1 MPLADRIRP
10 TALCDVVGQTHLIG
24 KNRPL
29 ARVIESGKIPN
40 MIFYGPSGVGKTTIA
55 RIIAE
60 SANMRLHKLN
70 GTSASTADLKSV
82 IAEIDTF
89 YGSAGILLYLD
100 EIQYLNKKQQQLL
113 LPDMES
119 GKIRL
124 IGSTTENPYFYVYG
138 AILSRSLVF
147 EFKPIPKEELIK
159 AVRNAAIREN
169 VMLTPDAADRI
180 AALASGDARK
190 ALSILETAIAIASNA
205 AGHPR
210 TTLDIADIEATGQ
223 AATQRYDKGGDETY
237 DLASGLMKS
246 LRGSDPDAALYYLA
260 RFLAAG
266 DLFTPIRRIL
276 CSASEDIGLAY
287 PMAAV
292 IAKACCDTARELGL
306 PEGALPLSQAVI
318 LLANAP
324 KSNSAHDAVKAAI
337 HAVENG
343 GAYPPPRNL
352 QNAHADTKTHTDP
365 AVPASGYQYPHD
377 YPDHWVDQR
386 YLPDALVGTRF
397 YTPGDNP
404 AEQTSA
410 SYWAA
415 VKQKGG

>member
-1 MPLADRIRP
+1 MSQSLAEKYRPRTLDEIAGQKHLLNKNGPLRAYAEKRIE
-10 TALCDVVGQTHLIG
+10 TSAV
-24 KNRPL
+24 
-29 ARVIESGKIPN
+29 
-40 MIFYGPSGVGKTTIA
+40 FYGPSGTGKTTVA
-55 RIIAE
+55 RIIAA
-60 SANMRLHKLN
+60 SQGWPIVRLN
-70 GTSASTADLKSV
+70 ATSAGAKELKN
-82 IAEIDTF
+82 AIDEAHNVP
-89 YGSAGILLYLD
+89 GGILLYLD

-147 EFKPIPKEELIK
+147 EFKPVEKDELAKLVRDIGAKENISLTQEAADKI
-159 AVRNAAIREN
+159 AAI
-169 VMLTPDAADRI
+169 
-180 AALASGDARK
+180 ASGDARK
-190 ALSILETAIAIASNA
+190 AISILETAIAMARA
-205 AGHPR
+205 AKND
-210 TTLDIADIEATGQ
+210 TNLDVEDVLATGQ
-223 AATQRYDKGGDETY
+223 AAAQRYDKGGDETY

-266 DLFTPIRRIL
+266 DLLTPIRRIL

-324 KSNSAHDAVKAAI
+324 KSNSAHDTVKAAI

-352 QNAHADTKTHTDP
+352 QNAHADTKTHTGS
-365 AVPASGYQYPHD
+365 AAPASGYQYPHD
-377 YPDHWVDQR
+377 YPNHWVDQR

>member
-1 MPLADRIRP
+1 MSQSLAEKYRPRTLDEIAGQKHLLNKNGPLRAYAEKRIE
-10 TALCDVVGQTHLIG
+10 TSA
-24 KNRPL
+24 
-29 ARVIESGKIPN
+29 
-40 MIFYGPSGVGKTTIA
+40 IFYGPSGTGKTTVA
-55 RIIAE
+55 RIIAA
-60 SANMRLHKLN
+60 SQGWPIVRLN
-70 GTSASTADLKSV
+70 ATSAGAKELKN
-82 IAEIDTF
+82 AIDEAHNVP
-89 YGSAGILLYLD
+89 GGILLYLD

-124 IGSTTENPYFYVYG
+124 IGSTTENPCFYVYG

-147 EFKPIPKEELIK
+147 EFKPVEKDELAKLVRDIGAKENISLTQEAADKI
-159 AVRNAAIREN
+159 AAI
-169 VMLTPDAADRI
+169 
-180 AALASGDARK
+180 ASGDARK
-190 ALSILETAIAIASNA
+190 AISILETAIAMARA
-205 AGHPR
+205 AKND
-210 TTLDIADIEATGQ
+210 TNLDVEDVLATGQ
-223 AATQRYDKGGDETY
+223 AAAQRYDKGGDETY

-266 DLFTPIRRIL
+266 DLLTPIRRIL

-352 QNAHADTKTHTDP
+352 QNAHADTKTHTGS
-365 AVPASGYQYPHD
+365 AAPASGYQYPHD
-377 YPDHWVDQR
+377 YPNHWVDQR

>member
-1 MPLADRIRP
+1 MSQPLAEKYRP
-10 TALCDVVGQTHLIG
+10 RTLDEIAGQKHLLG
-24 KNRPL
+24 KNGPL
-29 ARVIESGKIPN
+29 RAYAKNRIETSA
-40 MIFYGPSGVGKTTIA
+40 IFYGPPGTGKTTVA
-55 RIIAE
+55 RIIAA
-60 SANMRLHKLN
+60 SQGWPIVRLN
-70 GTSASTADLKSV
+70 ATSAGAKELKDAIDEAHSV
-82 IAEIDTF
+82 P
-89 YGSAGILLYLD
+89 GGILLYLD

-147 EFKPIPKEELIK
+147 EFKPVEKDELAKLVRDIGAKENISLTQEAADKI
-159 AVRNAAIREN
+159 AAI
-169 VMLTPDAADRI
+169 
-180 AALASGDARK
+180 ASGDARK
-190 ALSILETAIAIASNA
+190 AISILETAIAMARA
-205 AGHPR
+205 AKND
-210 TTLDIADIEATGQ
+210 TNLDVEDVLATGQ
-223 AATQRYDKGGDETY
+223 AAVQRYDKGGDETY

-266 DLFTPIRRIL
+266 DLLTPIRRIL

-352 QNAHADTKTHTDP
+352 QNAHADTKTHTGS
-365 AVPASGYQYPHD
+365 AAPASGYQYPHD
-377 YPDHWVDQR
+377 YPNHWAEQR

>member
-1 MPLADRIRP
+1 MSQSLAEKYRPRTLDEIAGQKHLLNKNGPLRAYAKKRIE
-10 TALCDVVGQTHLIG
+10 TSA
-24 KNRPL
+24 
-29 ARVIESGKIPN
+29 
-40 MIFYGPSGVGKTTIA
+40 IFYGPSGTGKTTVA
-55 RIIAE
+55 RIIAA
-60 SANMRLHKLN
+60 SQGWPIVRLN
-70 GTSASTADLKSV
+70 ATSAGAKELKN
-82 IAEIDTF
+82 AIDEAHNVP
-89 YGSAGILLYLD
+89 GGILLYLD

-147 EFKPIPKEELIK
+147 EFKPVEKDELAKLVRDIGAKENISLTQEAADKI
-159 AVRNAAIREN
+159 AAI
-169 VMLTPDAADRI
+169 
-180 AALASGDARK
+180 ASGDARK
-190 ALSILETAIAIASNA
+190 AISILVTAIAMARA
-205 AGHPR
+205 AKND
-210 TTLDIADIEATGQ
+210 TNLDVEDVLATGQ
-223 AATQRYDKGGDETY
+223 AAAQRYDKGGDETY

-266 DLFTPIRRIL
+266 DLLTPIRRIL

-352 QNAHADTKTHTDP
+352 QNAHADTKTHTGS
-365 AVPASGYQYPHD
+365 AAPASGYQYPHD
-377 YPDHWVDQR
+377 YPNHWVDQR

>member
-1 MPLADRIRP
+1 MSQSLAEKYRPRTLDEIAGQKHLLNKNGPLRAYAEKRIE
-10 TALCDVVGQTHLIG
+10 TSA
-24 KNRPL
+24 
-29 ARVIESGKIPN
+29 
-40 MIFYGPSGVGKTTIA
+40 IFYGPSGTGKTTVA
-55 RIIAE
+55 RIIAA
-60 SANMRLHKLN
+60 SQGWPIVRLN
-70 GTSASTADLKSV
+70 ATSAGAKELKN
-82 IAEIDTF
+82 AIDEAHNVP
-89 YGSAGILLYLD
+89 GGILLYLD

-147 EFKPIPKEELIK
+147 EFKPVEKDELAKLVRDIGAKENISLTQEAADKI
-159 AVRNAAIREN
+159 AAI
-169 VMLTPDAADRI
+169 
-180 AALASGDARK
+180 ASGDARK
-190 ALSILETAIAIASNA
+190 TISILETAIAMARA
-205 AGHPR
+205 AKND
-210 TTLDIADIEATGQ
+210 TNLDVEDVLATGQ
-223 AATQRYDKGGDETY
+223 AAAQRYDKGGDETY

-266 DLFTPIRRIL
+266 DLLTPIRRIL

-352 QNAHADTKTHTDP
+352 QNAHADTKTHTGS
-365 AVPASGYQYPHD
+365 AAPASGYQYPHD
-377 YPDHWVDQR
+377 YPNHWVDQR

>member
-1 MPLADRIRP
+1 MSQSLAEKYRPRTLDEIAGQKHLLNKNGPLRAYAKKRIE
-10 TALCDVVGQTHLIG
+10 TSA
-24 KNRPL
+24 
-29 ARVIESGKIPN
+29 
-40 MIFYGPSGVGKTTIA
+40 IFYGPSGTGKTTVA
-55 RIIAE
+55 RIIAA
-60 SANMRLHKLN
+60 SQGWPIVRLN
-70 GTSASTADLKSV
+70 ATSAGAKELKN
-82 IAEIDTF
+82 AIDEAHNVP
-89 YGSAGILLYLD
+89 GGILLYLD

-147 EFKPIPKEELIK
+147 EFKPVEKDELAKLVRDIGAKENISLTQEAADKI
-159 AVRNAAIREN
+159 AAI
-169 VMLTPDAADRI
+169 
-180 AALASGDARK
+180 ASGDARK
-190 ALSILETAIAIASNA
+190 AISILETAIAMARA
-205 AGHPR
+205 AKND
-210 TTLDIADIEATGQ
+210 TNLDVEDVLATGQ
-223 AATQRYDKGGDETY
+223 AAAQRYDKGGDETY

-266 DLFTPIRRIL
+266 DLLTPIRRIL

-352 QNAHADTKTHTDP
+352 QNAHADTKTHTGS
-365 AVPASGYQYPHD
+365 AAPASGYQYPHD
-377 YPDHWVDQR
+377 YPNHWVDQR

>member
-1 MPLADRIRP
+1 MSQPLAEKYRP
-10 TALCDVVGQTHLIG
+10 RTLDEIAGQKHLLG
-24 KNRPL
+24 KNGPL
-29 ARVIESGKIPN
+29 RAYAKNRIETSA
-40 MIFYGPSGVGKTTIA
+40 IFYGPPGTGKTTVA
-55 RIIAE
+55 RIIAA
-60 SANMRLHKLN
+60 SQGWPIVRLN
-70 GTSASTADLKSV
+70 ATSAGAKELKDAIDEAHSV
-82 IAEIDTF
+82 P
-89 YGSAGILLYLD
+89 GGILLYLD

-147 EFKPIPKEELIK
+147 EFKPVEKDELAKLVRDIGAKENISLTQEAADKI
-159 AVRNAAIREN
+159 AAI
-169 VMLTPDAADRI
+169 
-180 AALASGDARK
+180 ASGDARK
-190 ALSILETAIAIASNA
+190 AISILETAIAMARA
-205 AGHPR
+205 AKND
-210 TTLDIADIEATGQ
+210 TNLDVEDILATGQ
-223 AATQRYDKGGDETY
+223 AAVQRYDKGGDETY

-266 DLFTPIRRIL
+266 DLLTPIRRIL

-352 QNAHADTKTHTDP
+352 QNAHADTKTHTGS
-365 AVPASGYQYPHD
+365 AAPASGYQYPHD
-377 YPDHWVDQR
+377 YPNHWVEQR

>member
-1 MPLADRIRP
+1 MSQSLAEKYRPRTLDEIAGQKHLLNKNGPLRAYAKKRIE
-10 TALCDVVGQTHLIG
+10 TSA
-24 KNRPL
+24 
-29 ARVIESGKIPN
+29 
-40 MIFYGPSGVGKTTIA
+40 IFYGPSGTGKTTVA
-55 RIIAE
+55 RIIAA
-60 SANMRLHKLN
+60 SQGWPIVRLN
-70 GTSASTADLKSV
+70 ATSAGAKELKN
-82 IAEIDTF
+82 AIDEAHNVP
-89 YGSAGILLYLD
+89 GGILLYLD

-147 EFKPIPKEELIK
+147 EFKPVEKDELAKLVRDIGAKENISLTQEAADKI
-159 AVRNAAIREN
+159 AAI
-169 VMLTPDAADRI
+169 
-180 AALASGDARK
+180 ASGDARK
-190 ALSILETAIAIASNA
+190 AISILETAIAMARA
-205 AGHPR
+205 AKND
-210 TTLDIADIEATGQ
+210 TNLDVEDVLATGQ
-223 AATQRYDKGGDETY
+223 AAAQRYDKGSDETY

-266 DLFTPIRRIL
+266 DLLTPIRRIL

-352 QNAHADTKTHTDP
+352 QNAHADTKTHTGS
-365 AVPASGYQYPHD
+365 AAPASGYQYPHD
-377 YPDHWVDQR
+377 YPNHWVDQR

>member
-1 MPLADRIRP
+1 MSQSLAEKYRPRTLDEIAGQKHLLNKNGPLRAYAKKRIE
-10 TALCDVVGQTHLIG
+10 TSA
-24 KNRPL
+24 
-29 ARVIESGKIPN
+29 
-40 MIFYGPSGVGKTTIA
+40 IFYGPPGTGKTTVA
-55 RIIAE
+55 RIIAA
-60 SANMRLHKLN
+60 SQGWPIVRLN
-70 GTSASTADLKSV
+70 ATSAGAKELKN
-82 IAEIDTF
+82 AIDEAHNVP
-89 YGSAGILLYLD
+89 GGILLYLD

-119 GKIRL
+119 GRIRL
-124 IGSTTENPYFYVYG
+124 IGSTTENPCFYVYG

-147 EFKPIPKEELIK
+147 EFKPVPKEELIK
-159 AVRNAAIREN
+159 AVHNAAIGEN

-223 AATQRYDKGGDETY
+223 AAAQRYDKGGDETY

-266 DLFTPIRRIL
+266 DLLTPIRRIL

-352 QNAHADTKTHTDP
+352 QNAHADTKTHTGP
-365 AVPASGYQYPHD
+365 AAPASGYQYPHD
-377 YPDHWVDQR
+377 YPNHWVDQR

-404 AEQTSA
+404 AEQTSV

>member
-1 MPLADRIRP
+1 MSQSLAEKYRPRTLDEIAGQKHLLNKNGPLRAYAKKRIE
-10 TALCDVVGQTHLIG
+10 TSA
-24 KNRPL
+24 
-29 ARVIESGKIPN
+29 
-40 MIFYGPSGVGKTTIA
+40 IFYGPSGTGKTTVA
-55 RIIAE
+55 RIIAA
-60 SANMRLHKLN
+60 SQGWPIVRLN
-70 GTSASTADLKSV
+70 ATSAGAKELKN
-82 IAEIDTF
+82 AIDEAHNVP
-89 YGSAGILLYLD
+89 GGILLYLD

-147 EFKPIPKEELIK
+147 EFKPVEKDELAKLVRDIGAKENISLTQEAADKI
-159 AVRNAAIREN
+159 AAI
-169 VMLTPDAADRI
+169 
-180 AALASGDARK
+180 ASGDARK
-190 ALSILETAIAIASNA
+190 AISILETAIAMARA
-205 AGHPR
+205 AKND
-210 TTLDIADIEATGQ
+210 TNLDVEDVLATGQ
-223 AATQRYDKGGDETY
+223 AAAQRYDKGGDETY

-266 DLFTPIRRIL
+266 DLLTPIRRIL

-306 PEGALPLSQAVI
+306 PEGAMPLSQAVI

-352 QNAHADTKTHTDP
+352 QNAHADTKTHTGS
-365 AVPASGYQYPHD
+365 AAPASGYQYPHD
-377 YPDHWVDQR
+377 YPNHWVDQR

>member
-1 MPLADRIRP
+1 MSQSLAEKYRPRTLDEIAGQKHLLNKNGPLRAYAEKRIE
-10 TALCDVVGQTHLIG
+10 TSA
-24 KNRPL
+24 
-29 ARVIESGKIPN
+29 
-40 MIFYGPSGVGKTTIA
+40 IFYGPSGTGKTTVA
-55 RIIAE
+55 RIIAA
-60 SANMRLHKLN
+60 SQGWPIVRLN
-70 GTSASTADLKSV
+70 ATSAGAKELKN
-82 IAEIDTF
+82 AIDEAHNVP
-89 YGSAGILLYLD
+89 GGILLYLD

-147 EFKPIPKEELIK
+147 EFKPVEKDELAKLVRDIGAKENISLTQEAADKI
-159 AVRNAAIREN
+159 AAI
-169 VMLTPDAADRI
+169 
-180 AALASGDARK
+180 ASGDARK
-190 ALSILETAIAIASNA
+190 AISILETAIAMARA
-205 AGHPR
+205 AKND
-210 TTLDIADIEATGQ
+210 TNLDVEDVLATGQ
-223 AATQRYDKGGDETY
+223 AAAQRYDKGGDETY

-266 DLFTPIRRIL
+266 DLLTPIRRIL

-352 QNAHADTKTHTDP
+352 QNAHADTKTHTGS
-365 AVPASGYQYPHD
+365 AAPASGYQYPHD
-377 YPDHWVDQR
+377 YPNHWVDQR

>member
-1 MPLADRIRP
+1 MSQSLAEKYRPRTLDEIAGQKHLLNKNGPLRAYAEKRIE
-10 TALCDVVGQTHLIG
+10 TSAV
-24 KNRPL
+24 
-29 ARVIESGKIPN
+29 
-40 MIFYGPSGVGKTTIA
+40 FYGPSGTGKTTVA
-55 RIIAE
+55 RIIAA
-60 SANMRLHKLN
+60 SQGWPIVRLN
-70 GTSASTADLKSV
+70 ATSAGAKELKN
-82 IAEIDTF
+82 AIDEAHNVP
-89 YGSAGILLYLD
+89 GGILLYLD

-147 EFKPIPKEELIK
+147 EFKPVEKDELAKLVRDIGAKENISLTQEAADKI
-159 AVRNAAIREN
+159 AAI
-169 VMLTPDAADRI
+169 
-180 AALASGDARK
+180 ASGDARK
-190 ALSILETAIAIASNA
+190 AISILETAIAMARA
-205 AGHPR
+205 AKND
-210 TTLDIADIEATGQ
+210 TNLDVEDVLATGQ
-223 AATQRYDKGGDETY
+223 AAAQRYDKGGDETY

-266 DLFTPIRRIL
+266 DLLTPIRRIL

-352 QNAHADTKTHTDP
+352 QNAHADTKTHTGS
-365 AVPASGYQYPHD
+365 AAPASGYQYPHD
-377 YPDHWVDQR
+377 YPNHWVDQR

>member
-1 MPLADRIRP
+1 MAQPLAEKYRP
-10 TALCDVVGQTHLIG
+10 QALNEIAGQKHLLG
-24 KNRPL
+24 QNGPL
-29 ARVIESGKIPN
+29 RAYIENNIEASA
-40 MIFYGPSGVGKTTIA
+40 IFYGPPGTGKTTIA
-55 RIIAE
+55 HIIAE
-60 SANMRLHKLN
+60 SQGRPIVRLN
-70 GTSASTADLKSV
+70 ATSAGSKELKDAIDKAHTASNGV
-82 IAEIDTF
+82 
-89 YGSAGILLYLD
+89 LLYLD

-119 GKIRL
+119 GRIRL

-147 EFKPIPKEELIK
+147 EFKPIPEKELVK
-159 AVRNAAIREN
+159 AVRQAAIREG
-169 VMLTPDAADRI
+169 VMLTPEAADRI
-180 AALASGDARK
+180 AALASGDARR
-190 ALSILETAIAIASNA
+190 ALSVLETAIAMADNRS
-205 AGHPR
+205 GPHR
-210 TTLDIADIEATGQ
+210 TTLDVMDIEAIGQ
-223 AATQRYDKGGDETY
+223 AAAQRYDKGGDETY

-266 DLFTPIRRIL
+266 DLLTPIRRIL

-324 KSNSAHDAVKAAI
+324 KSNSAHDAIKAAI
-337 HAVENG
+337 AIVENG

-352 QNAHADTKTHTDP
+352 QNAHADTKTRTGF
-365 AVPASGYQYPHD
+365 AASIQNYQYPHD
-377 YPDHWVDQR
+377 YPDHWVDQP
-386 YLPDALVGTRF
+386 YLPETLTGTRF

-404 AEQTSA
+404 TEQASA

-415 VKQKGG
+415 VKRKRR